1 MGRKDRRSVSLNSNV
16 SPKTTPSKHIR
27 AKSEDETSNTSGVQ
41 ENSVVSVQDGAEAE
55 DRPTMTLP
63 FRSYMSG
70 TLLTENFQPST
81 STAGGLEP
89 FPPSQPD
96 QKPNPTA
103 KAFVPRSHAGF
114 HATRTSSSR
123 HSHQSSS
130 ASSQDSPGLSKLQE
144 LIASFPPPPGTP
156 QSHRTVR
163 SAFTTPVKDSPYT
176 TVSTPS
182 STGRNSSPVPAK
194 AVRTF
199 LARADRSKKDIV
211 VSSLGIIH
219 NIERITEGYL
229 PSGHPY
235 RTSSEESNPENYDFL
250 KALQKMGE
258 EERKAF
264 WENNWVEIIV
274 DFCEI
279 SEPAGSKYGA
289 GTKKIAVGKDVPGA
303 EEDFITGEGVGTKGV
318 AGSNE
323 DDANEANDVK
333 EGKKKEIEKPN
344 INIVEMLGKL
354 GADCFE
360 YTTSIVLTIKYPV
373 TPALAESSKKVVSC
387 TKAQQETACYKL
399 MEKLVEVLEKFSAM
413 KRMEVVMRT
422 PSETRTPIS
431 LEQLNYLL
439 PLYDLAFTNWEIRW
453 QADFMSRSEPVR
465 GWPITYMDKEA
476 SKILY
481 QRELEQ
487 KRLETLVFK
496 HPGKAGSPR
505 DLPLGQRPLPRC

>member
-114 HATRTSSSR
+114 YATRTPSSR
-123 HSHQSSS
+123 RSHQSSS
-130 ASSQDSPGLSKLQE
+130 ASSQDSPGLSRLQE
-144 LIASFPPPPGTP
+144 LIASFPLPPGTP

-176 TVSTPS
+176 AVSTPS

-194 AVRTF
+194 PVRTF

-235 RTSSEESNPENYDFL
+235 RTSSEEFNPENYDFL
-250 KALQKMGE
+250 KALQKMG

-274 DFCEI
+274 DFWEI
-279 SEPAGSKYGA
+279 GEPAVSKDDA
-289 GTKKIAVGKDVPGA
+289 GTKKIAVRKDVSGA
-303 EEDFITGEGVGTKGV
+303 EEDSITEEGVGTKGV

-323 DDANEANDVK
+323 GDAKEANDVK
-333 EGKKKEIEKPN
+333 EGKKKEIERPN
-344 INIVEMLGKL
+344 IHQVPRHSCSCRELKKSG
-354 GADCFE
+354 
-360 YTTSIVLTIKYPV
+360 VLHQ
-373 TPALAESSKKVVSC
+373 SS
-387 TKAQQETACYKL
+387 ARDGLLQAHGEACGGFG
-399 MEKLVEVLEKFSAM
+399 EVLCHEENGGCHAHSQRDPHPYFSRAAQLSPASLRFGLHELGDSM
-413 KRMEVVMRT
+413 AGGFYESVGAGPRMA
-422 PSETRTPIS
+422 
-431 LEQLNYLL
+431 NY
-439 PLYDLAFTNWEIRW
+439 
-453 QADFMSRSEPVR
+453 VH
-465 GWPITYMDKEA
+465 G
-476 SKILY
+476 
-481 QRELEQ
+481 
-487 KRLETLVFK
+487 
-496 HPGKAGSPR
+496 
-505 DLPLGQRPLPRC
+505 